1 MHKNYIN
8 IHIKNKQQMIYSP
21 SQINDLQSSH
31 DTCTRVAA
39 EGVAPVDETI
49 AVEVEGQG

>member
-1 MHKNYIN
+1 
-8 IHIKNKQQMIYSP
+8 MIYSP

-31 DTCTRVAA
+31 DTCTRVQAG
-39 EGVAPVDETI
+39 GVVPVDETI